1 LSIKDDIALL
11 AVRSRD
17 RRTKAAYSA
26 QQSINATLLCS
37 RSGPAIGG
45 TKAAYS
51 AQQSI
56 NATLLCSRSGTESDV
71 TPQH

>member
-1 LSIKDDIALL
+1 LVVTPLSITDLSIRDDIALL

-37 RSGPAIGG
+37 RSG
-45 TKAAYS
+45 
-51 AQQSI
+51 
-56 NATLLCSRSGTESDV
+56 TESDV

>member
-1 LSIKDDIALL
+1 L
-11 AVRSRD
+11 
-17 RRTKAAYSA
+17 
-26 QQSINATLLCS
+26 SINATLPCS

-56 NATLLCSRSGTESDV
+56 KDDVALLAARFRERRFATTLGIGGLRPAARGFDRPPEGV
-71 TPQH
+71 GRPVAQ